1 MWRSAAARSASRVE
15 AMPSM
20 RSEWPEMN
28 FVALCMTTSAPSSS
42 GRWSSGVAKVAS
54 TATAAPAAWAPAIRR
69 VELGDADERVGRA
82 LDPQQRR
89 ALDLAQDR
97 LGVGHVRLDELD
109 PPGGGALAQ
118 QHPHAG
124 VADRRADHARAH
136 RQRLEH
142 GARRRHAGR
151 ERDRLAALQ
160 LADRRLQRR
169 PGRRALLAG
178 VAVGAVV
185 GGEHD
190 GGRERALGGPA
201 GVDGD
206 RVALHPSYPGSPG
219 RTTRA
224 TSPSTTTRGSI
235 GTTSRPVAHSSNSL
249 AEPNGASCSSV
260 LMVGNTSRSSPRA

>member
-1 MWRSAAARSASRVE
+1 MWRSAAARSASRVD
-15 AMPSM
+15 AMPSS

-28 FVALCMTTSAPSSS
+28 FVALWMTTSAPSSS

-82 LDPQQRR
+82 SRPTAAPRPRTARR
-89 ALDLAQDR
+89 TASVSVMSASTSSTR
-97 LGVGHVRLDELD
+97 PAAR
-109 PPGGGALAQ
+109 ALAQ

-160 LADRRLQRR
+160 LRRSPSPAPPRSACPPR
-169 PGRRALLAG
+169 GRSRGCGSWRRARRGARAG
-178 VAVGAVV
+178 PRTGA
-185 GGEHD
+185 
-190 GGRERALGGPA
+190 A

-206 RVALHPSYPGSPG
+206 RVGASSPRSPARRAARSPPSHPGSPRAAGSGQPAAGGPVQQLG
-219 RTTRA
+219 RRA
-224 TSPSTTTRGSI
+224 ER
-235 GTTSRPVAHSSNSL
+235 
-249 AEPNGASCSSV
+249 
-260 LMVGNTSRSSPRA
+260 RAAPTC